1 MKLSSGFMLALLG
14 GTEAIRK
21 GKRRTHLRNQAPVQN
36 AYNFDFDNMM
46 QGDDPFAGNRGP
58 RPDGPQN
65 FSSGR
70 TNNQFDYA
78 TAGEECTDEA
88 PPLCPE
94 QDQCEATI
102 NKEDCTC
109 DCNEEP
115 PPKCDIDVMVL
126 IDVCSCSPEVW
137 AGIKSYVDSLVTKYE
152 QEIGLSESEVNLSI
166 VGFANTV
173 KTMVQFGDDASHDF
187 KKLTDDDGVI
197 NKMNIEPFTSQG
209 TYIDKALAHVID
221 EFKDN
226 ARENSK
232 KVLVSLTDGY
242 NHPRVNIPDFERSVD
257 KLVDMD
263 VSIHSVARSPYTNE
277 DECEEFASSSRREVC
292 KKRANVLK
300 TLNSGDDEIF
310 VFQDARSTHDI
321 IQASEEMCPEPPQ
334 KSLHCECTCELP
346 AGCEGERG
354 GVGERGAAGK
364 AGPVGVAGED
374 GPPGEPGNVGP
385 KGPPG
390 DKGPDGSPGIDGP
403 PGEPGRDARHGMHG
417 LRGTSGPAGDQGLKG
432 PPGPSGETGDNGLQG
447 DEGEPGTMGKTGM
460 PGPPGKQGA
469 PKMVNMGA
477 LKNAVFAILDEL
489 KPGGE
494 PLASAELEKI
504 LAGTR

>member
-1 MKLSSGFMLALLG
+1 MKLSSSFLLALLG
-14 GTEAIRK
+14 SSDAVRK
-21 GKRRTHLRNQAPVQN
+21 GKRRTNVRQNVPVN
-36 AYNFDFDNMM
+36 SYSFDFDNMM
-46 QGDDPFAGNRGP
+46 QGDDPFAGQRGP
-58 RPDGPQN
+58 RPDDPQYSPGKTSN
-65 FSSGR
+65 D
-70 TNNQFDYA
+70 FDSAYN
-78 TAGEECTDEA
+78 GECQPEDPPFCPPEDECN
-88 PPLCPE
+88 
-94 QDQCEATI
+94 ATI

-152 QEIGLSESEVNLSI
+152 QEIGMSESEVNVAI

-173 KTMVQFGDDASHDF
+173 KTMVRFGDPASVDF
-187 KKLTDDDGVI
+187 KKLTDDDGAI
-197 NKMNIEPFTSQG
+197 NKMDIEPFTSQG

-221 EFKDN
+221 EFKDS
-226 ARENSK
+226 ARQDSK

-242 NHPRVNIPDFERSVD
+242 NHPRVNMATFERSVD
-257 KLVDMD
+257 TLLDMD
-263 VSIHSVARSPYTNE
+263 VSIHSVARSPYTNNE
-277 DECEEFASSSRREVC
+277 QCDDFASSSRREVC

-300 TLNSGDDEIF
+300 TLNNGDDEIF

-321 IQASEEMCPEPPQ
+321 IQASEEMCPEPPN

-346 AGCEGERG
+346 KGCPGQRGDSGERG
-354 GVGERGAAGK
+354 PAGK
-364 AGPVGVAGED
+364 AGPVGLAGGD
-374 GPPGEPGNVGP
+374 GPPGEPGQDGP
-385 KGPPG
+385 KGPDG
-390 DKGPDGSPGIDGP
+390 EKGPDGSPGINGP

-417 LRGTSGPAGDQGLKG
+417 LRGVQGPQGPPGLKG
-432 PPGPSGETGDNGLQG
+432 PPGPSGETGANGMQG
-447 DEGEPGTMGKTGM
+447 DEGEPGINGKPGM

-477 LKNAVFAILDEL
+477 LKDAVFAILDEL

-494 PLASAELEKI
+494 PLKSEELEKI